1 MTLVWDQVG
10 ERRYETGVDKGV
22 LYPVADDGAYD
33 DGVAWNGLESV
44 TETPTGADATKTYA
58 DNIPYLNLISQE
70 LLGGTIAAY
79 TYPDEWAECDGS
91 ASPTP
96 GVRVGQ
102 QRRRPFGMCYR
113 TRVGN
118 DVEGPDFGYKL
129 HLLYGATASV
139 SERAYTTINDT
150 PEALTF
156 SWPFTT
162 IPVAFADEGNAG
174 LKPTSML
181 TIDSTKED
189 LDNIAALEAILY
201 GDDETEARLPSPD
214 EVLALFAGTAT
225 EVNLSTP
232 ANQPT
237 YNAGTHVVTI
247 PTVTGVTWT
256 KNGAPATPGA
266 QAAMTVGQT
275 SHIVAHPTSGHVLSG
290 DTDWDYDY

>member
-1 MTLVWDQVG
+1 MATLVWDQVG

-22 LYPVADDGAYD
+22 LYPVDDAGAYD

-44 TETPTGADATKTYA
+44 TETPSGADATKTYA

-79 TYPDEWAECDGS
+79 TYPDEWSECDGS
-91 ASPTP
+91 ATPQP
-96 GVRVGQ
+96 GVTAGQ

-118 DVEGPDFGYKL
+118 DVEGTDFGYKL

-139 SERAYTTINDT
+139 AERAYTTINDT

-162 IPVAFADEGNAG
+162 IPVAVTD
-174 LKPTSML
+174 LKPTSII
-181 TIDSTKED
+181 TVDSTKV
-189 LDNIAALEAILY
+189 AADALADLEAILY
-201 GDDETEARLPSPD
+201 GDESTEPRLPLPD
-214 EVLALFAGTAT
+214 EVYDLFTGTT
-225 EVNLSTP
+225 TDVDLGVP

-237 YNAGTHVVTI
+237 YNSSTHVVTL
-247 PTVTGVTWT
+247 PSVTGVQW
-256 KNGAPATPGA
+256 KINGVNKSPGA
-266 QAAMTVGQT
+266 QPALTVGQ
-275 SHIVAHPTSGHVLSG
+275 VANVEAVAASGYRVTG
-290 DTDWDYDY
+290 DEDWTFDY

>member
-1 MTLVWDQVG
+1 MATLVWDQIG

-22 LYPVADDGAYD
+22 LYPVADDGSYD

-91 ASPTP
+91 KSPSA
-96 GVRVGQ
+96 GVTAGQ

-113 TRVGN
+113 SRVGN
-118 DVEGPDFGYKL
+118 DIEGTDFGYKL

-139 SERAYTTINDT
+139 AERAYTTINDT

-162 IPVAFADEGNAG
+162 IPVTVEEAG
-174 LKPTSML
+174 YAPTSIV
-181 TIDSTKED
+181 TVDSTKTD
-189 LDNIAALEAILY
+189 PDNLADLEAILY
-201 GDDETEARLPSPD
+201 GDESTEPRLPLPD
-214 EVLALFAGTAT
+214 EVFSLVGTSTTA
-225 EVNLSTP
+225 VDLGTP

-237 YNAGTHVVTI
+237 YNAGTHVVTL
-247 PTVTGVTWT
+247 PTVTGIQW
-256 KNGAPATPGA
+256 KINGVNKTSGA
-266 QAAMTVGQT
+266 QPALTVGQ
-275 SHIVAHPTSGHVLSG
+275 VANVEAVATSGYHVVG
-290 DTDWDYDY
+290 DEDWAFNY